1 MNIITCYVG
10 IKIGESWN
18 KISRDDYFQLKEKKN
33 FLVSI
38 IDYAIF
44 KNHLAHYII
53 CITFLIQN

>member
-1 MNIITCYVG
+1 MG

-18 KISRDDYFQLKEKKN
+18 EISGDDYFQLKEKKN